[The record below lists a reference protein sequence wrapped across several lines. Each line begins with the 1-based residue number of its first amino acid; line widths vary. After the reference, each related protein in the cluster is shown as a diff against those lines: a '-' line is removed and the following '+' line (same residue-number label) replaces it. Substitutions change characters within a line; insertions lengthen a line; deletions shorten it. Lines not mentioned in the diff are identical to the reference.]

1 MSALLDLVAQ
11 ARLRVAGF
19 RPQRVPTTFG
29 EINVLVAKGGGD
41 LPPLIMLH
49 GVSSRGSHYR
59 TLAPGLLRHFSQ
71 IVLPDFLGHG
81 ASAPPSRWDT
91 PALMHSMGE
100 ALDAL
105 IGDTMLLYGNSM
117 GGYAAIKIAAARP
130 GKVRGVL
137 VTSPAG
143 GPMPDA
149 VRAEV
154 LGRFK
159 LRDRAATLHLMER
172 AFARPPAGPLRP
184 LFAHVIE
191 AQLQRPAVRRLL
203 EAIVPSDDLTPEE
216 LAALQVPLRVIWGT
230 ADRLLADEQR
240 EWYRQNLPSHAI
252 FDEPPDYGHSA
263 YLERAADLRAR
274 ILRFAQD
281 AAGR

>member
-19 RPQRVPTTFG
+19 RPQRASTQFG
-29 EINVLVAKGGGD
+29 EINALVAQGD
-41 LPPLIMLH
+41 GPLPPLVMLH
-49 GVSSRGSHYR
+49 GVSSRGSHFR
-59 TLAPGLLRHFSQ
+59 TLAPGLLRHFRQ

-91 PALMHSMGE
+91 PALIESMGE

-105 IGDTMLLYGNSM
+105 VHDNMLLYGNSM
-117 GGYAAIKIAAARP
+117 GGYAALKIAAARP
-130 GKVRGVL
+130 GRVRGLL

-143 GPMPDA
+143 GPMPEA

-159 LRDRAATLHLMER
+159 LRDRASTLQLMER
-172 AFARPPAGPLRP
+172 AFAQPPRGPLRP
-184 LFAHVIE
+184 LVAAVIE
-191 AQLQRPAVRRLL
+191 AQLGRPEVRRLL
-203 EAIVPSDDLTPEE
+203 DAIVPSDDLTAEE

-230 ADRLLADEQR
+230 ADRLLAEEQR
-240 EWYRQNLPSHAI
+240 EWYRQNLPTHAI

-274 ILRFAQD
+274 ILRFAED
-281 AAGR
+281 AVGI

>member
-1 MSALLDLVAQ
+1 MSPLLDLIAQ

-19 RPQRVPTTFG
+19 RPRRVHTQFG
-29 EINVLVAKGGGD
+29 EINALVAQGGGD
-41 LPPLIMLH
+41 LPPLALLH

-59 TLAPGLLRHFSQ
+59 TLAPGLLQHFRQ

-81 ASAPPSRWDT
+81 DSDPPSRWDT
-91 PALMHSMGE
+91 PALMQSMGE

-105 IGDTMLLYGNSM
+105 LGDDMLLYGNSM

-130 GKVRGVL
+130 GRVRGVL

-143 GPMPDA
+143 GPMPEA

-159 LRDRAATLHLMER
+159 LRDRASTLHLMER
-172 AFARPPAGPLRP
+172 AFAAPPRGPLRP
-184 LFAHVIE
+184 VVAAVIE
-191 AQLQRPAVRRLL
+191 AQLGRPEVRRLL
-203 EAIVPSDDLTPEE
+203 EAIVPSDDLSPEE
-216 LAALQVPLRVIWGT
+216 LAALRVPLRVIWGK
-230 ADRLLADEQR
+230 ADRLLAREQR

-252 FDEPPDYGHSA
+252 FDEPLDYGHSA

-274 ILRFAQD
+274 ILRFARD